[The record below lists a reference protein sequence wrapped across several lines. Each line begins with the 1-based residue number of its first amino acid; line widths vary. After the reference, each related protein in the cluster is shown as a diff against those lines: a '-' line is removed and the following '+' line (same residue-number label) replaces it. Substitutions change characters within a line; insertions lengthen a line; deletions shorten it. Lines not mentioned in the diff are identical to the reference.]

1 MYDNW
6 SFFST
11 GLECVEE
18 VIEKKCHFR
27 VNWLQFIHQQWQF
40 WLLYPR
46 VRATS
51 CLALMSDI
59 TIITQNTSQTWTYW
73 QQQVSYRSYI
83 DMSTNTTIVGEVQLF
98 HFAKYRCFTS
108 QSTDFSFR
116 KVQIF
121 HFVSF
126 RFAKY
131 HKPDQRR
138 FYGLKF
144 TTSFRNAL

>member
-1 MYDNW
+1 MTIDL
-6 SFFST
+6 FFQL
-11 GLECVEE
+11 GVNVFEE
-18 VIEKKCHFR
+18 VIEKKCHLR

-40 WLLYPR
+40 WLLYLR

-59 TIITQNTSQTWTYW
+59 TINTQNTSQTWTYW

-83 DMSTNTTIVGEVQLF
+83 DMLTNTTIEGEIQLF

-108 QSTDFSFR
+108 QSTDFLLR

-121 HFVSF
+121 HF
-126 RFAKY
+126 AKY
-131 HKPDQRR
+131 R
-138 FYGLKF
+138 FCS
-144 TTSFRNAL
+144 SFLFVSQSTISLTKGVFMA